1 MRNTPSAAAPVDAA
15 MLALVVV
22 WGVNFAIVKDAL
34 AVLSPLAFNSL
45 RMAAAGVIL
54 LAVLRLT
61 EGPLRLPR
69 SDWLRLL
76 ALGVVGHTLYQI
88 FFITGIA
95 RTTAGNSALILAMVP
110 LFVAILGAALRL
122 DVLTA
127 RTWGGIALAF
137 GGLFALIFAGGR
149 LRIDARTLAGD
160 GLTLLCSICWA
171 SYTVF
176 SRPFLTRMSPL
187 RLTAVTLLLGVPP
200 LALVSLPQ
208 LLAQPWHRVSWP
220 VWGALA
226 FSSIFAIALGYVV
239 WYRSVQRVG
248 GTRTAVYS
256 NLIPVVALISAWVLL
271 GERLSLPQIAGAAVV
286 LAGVWIARTPRPVP
300 AEA

>member
-1 MRNTPSAAAPVDAA
+1 

-34 AVLSPLAFNSL
+34 TILSPLAFNSL
-45 RMAAAGVIL
+45 RMATAGVIL
-54 LAVLRLT
+54 LGVLRVT

-69 SDWLRLL
+69 SEWLRLL
-76 ALGVVGHTLYQI
+76 ALGLVGHTLYQI

-122 DVLTA
+122 DTVTA
-127 RTWGGIALAF
+127 RTWGGIVLAF
-137 GGLFALIFAGGR
+137 GGLFVLIVAGGR
-149 LRIDARTLAGD
+149 LRLDARTLAGD
-160 GLTLLCSICWA
+160 GLTLLCSIAWA

-187 RLTAVTLLLGVPP
+187 RLTALTLLFGAPA
-200 LALVSLPQ
+200 LALVSLPH
-208 LLAQPWHRVSWP
+208 LLTQSWSRVTWP
-220 VWGALA
+220 AWAALA
-226 FSSIFAIALGYVV
+226 YSSVCAIALGYVV

-248 GTRTAVYS
+248 SARTAVYS
-256 NLIPVVALISAWVLL
+256 NLIPVVALASAWILL
-271 GERLSLPQIAGAAVV
+271 GERLSLLQIAGAVVV
-286 LAGVWIARTPRPVP
+286 LTGVWIARTPRPIP